1 MNLLEREHIIR
12 IRIILV
18 ETLLYVSGSFKDAS
32 VIERAADLFSEFRSG
47 HLRSRVFET
56 AFYSAKAA
64 LSHLMEYDEDEYSG
78 GSVWYVTECIILN
91 LGLAQEEQKMPMDE
105 EGRYVVKFL
114 RHIINIL
121 TEELRCKFTVVYKQ
135 VG

>member
-1 MNLLEREHIIR
+1 MNLQERDHIIR

-18 ETLLYVSGSFKDAS
+18 ETLLYISGSLKDAS
-32 VIERAADLFSEFRSG
+32 VIERVADLFSEFRSG

-64 LSHLMEYDEDEYSG
+64 LGDIMEFEEDEYLG

-114 RHIINIL
+114 RHMVNVL
-121 TEELRCKFTVVYKQ
+121 TEELRCKLAVVYKQ
-135 VG
+135 AG